1 MKRKFFG
8 LMILVIGLSL
18 TSACSKN
25 LMPPEGQVADSVTES
40 GVSETASAGIDSD
53 SVTESGVSETA
64 SAGIDSDSVT
74 ESGVSETASA
84 GIDSDSFDRSGDSGL
99 GNDIITESGS
109 SDGSDSA
116 GGSGT
121 GSRPGDMAGSGSRD
135 FGSGSGIEMP
145 GDGYTGHGGGSGIGM
160 LGDGHTGHGVGD
172 PLPGDMAG
180 TGSRDFGS
188 GSGLGM
194 PGDGHTGHG
203 VGDPFSGGSDG
214 SGSVDGSKSVPVPHQ
229 EARLQKYSPTSDLND
244 IHFKFDQYDL
254 DDDSRSVLRKNA
266 SYLKANP
273 MAKIEVQGHC
283 DERGTNNYNIALG
296 ERRAQSTKRYLVSQG
311 VNASRIH
318 TISYGEEKPFCFDRN
333 ENCWLENRRAHFM
346 IGK

>member
-1 MKRKFFG
+1 LITWVEEYTMKRKFFG

-64 SAGIDSDSVT
+64 SARIDSDS
-74 ESGVSETASA
+74 
-84 GIDSDSFDRSGDSGL
+84 IDSDSIDRSGDSGL

-109 SDGSDSA
+109 SDGSGSA

-180 TGSRDFGS
+180 SGSRDFGS

>member
-64 SAGIDSDSVT
+64 SAGIDSDS
-74 ESGVSETASA
+74 
-84 GIDSDSFDRSGDSGL
+84 FDRSGDSGL

-109 SDGSDSA
+109 SDGSGSA

-214 SGSVDGSKSVPVPHQ
+214 SGGVDGSKSVPVPHQ

>member
-25 LMPPEGQVADSVTES
+25 LMPPEGQVA
-40 GVSETASAGIDSD
+40 
-53 SVTESGVSETA
+53 
-64 SAGIDSDSVT
+64 DSVT

-160 LGDGHTGHGVGD
+160 L
-172 PLPGDMAG
+172 
-180 TGSRDFGS
+180 
-188 GSGLGM
+188 
-194 PGDGHTGHG
+194 GDGHTGHG

>member
-1 MKRKFFG
+1 
-8 LMILVIGLSL
+8 
-18 TSACSKN
+18 
-25 LMPPEGQVADSVTES
+25 
-40 GVSETASAGIDSD
+40 
-53 SVTESGVSETA
+53 
-64 SAGIDSDSVT
+64 
-74 ESGVSETASA
+74 
-84 GIDSDSFDRSGDSGL
+84 
-99 GNDIITESGS
+99 
-109 SDGSDSA
+109 
-116 GGSGT
+116 
-121 GSRPGDMAGSGSRD
+121 
-135 FGSGSGIEMP
+135 
-145 GDGYTGHGGGSGIGM
+145 
-160 LGDGHTGHGVGD
+160 
-172 PLPGDMAG
+172 
-180 TGSRDFGS
+180 
-188 GSGLGM
+188 M

-214 SGSVDGSKSVPVPHQ
+214 HTGHGVGDPFSGGSDGHTGHGVGDPFSGGSDGHTGHGVGDPFSGGSDGSGGVDGSKSVPVPHQ

>member
-64 SAGIDSDSVT
+64 SAR
-74 ESGVSETASA
+74 
-84 GIDSDSFDRSGDSGL
+84 IDSDSFDRSGDSGL

-109 SDGSDSA
+109 SDGSGSA

-172 PLPGDMAG
+172 P
-180 TGSRDFGS
+180 
-188 GSGLGM
+188 
-194 PGDGHTGHG
+194 
-203 VGDPFSGGSDG
+203 FSGGSDG
-214 SGSVDGSKSVPVPHQ
+214 SGSVDGSKSVPVPHK

>member
-64 SAGIDSDSVT
+64 SAGIDSDS
-74 ESGVSETASA
+74 
-84 GIDSDSFDRSGDSGL
+84 IDRSGDSGL

-109 SDGSDSA
+109 SDGSGSA

-121 GSRPGDMAGSGSRD
+121 GSRPGDMAGTGSRD
-135 FGSGSGIEMP
+135 FGSGSGLGMP
-145 GDGYTGHGGGSGIGM
+145 
-160 LGDGHTGHGVGD
+160 GDGHTGHGVGD

-194 PGDGHTGHG
+194 PGDGHTGHGVGDPFSGGSDGHTGHG

>member
-25 LMPPEGQVADSVTES
+25 LMPPEGQVA
-40 GVSETASAGIDSD
+40 
-53 SVTESGVSETA
+53 
-64 SAGIDSDSVT
+64 DSVT

-214 SGSVDGSKSVPVPHQ
+214 SGSVDGSKSVPVPHK

>member
-64 SAGIDSDSVT
+64 SAGIDSDS
-74 ESGVSETASA
+74 
-84 GIDSDSFDRSGDSGL
+84 IDRSGDSGL

-109 SDGSDSA
+109 SDGSGSA

-121 GSRPGDMAGSGSRD
+121 GSR
-135 FGSGSGIEMP
+135 
-145 GDGYTGHGGGSGIGM
+145 
-160 LGDGHTGHGVGD
+160 
-172 PLPGDMAG
+172 PGDMAG

-188 GSGLGM
+188 GSGIEM

-214 SGSVDGSKSVPVPHQ
+214 SGGVDGSKSVPVPHQ

>member
-25 LMPPEGQVADSVTES
+25 LMPPEGQVA
-40 GVSETASAGIDSD
+40 
-53 SVTESGVSETA
+53 
-64 SAGIDSDSVT
+64 DSVT

-203 VGDPFSGGSDG
+203 VGDPLSGGSDG
-214 SGSVDGSKSVPVPHQ
+214 SGGVDGSKSVPVPHQ

>member
-64 SAGIDSDSVT
+64 SAR
-74 ESGVSETASA
+74 
-84 GIDSDSFDRSGDSGL
+84 IDSDSFDRSGDSGL

-109 SDGSDSA
+109 SDGSGSA

>member
-64 SAGIDSDSVT
+64 SAGIDSDS
-74 ESGVSETASA
+74 
-84 GIDSDSFDRSGDSGL
+84 FDRSGDSGL

-109 SDGSDSA
+109 SDGSGSA

-180 TGSRDFGS
+180 SGSRDFGS

>member
-25 LMPPEGQVADSVTES
+25 LMPPEGQIADSVTES

-53 SVTESGVSETA
+53 SVTESGVSGTA
-64 SAGIDSDSVT
+64 SARIDSDS
-74 ESGVSETASA
+74 
-84 GIDSDSFDRSGDSGL
+84 IDRSGDSGL

-109 SDGSDSA
+109 SDGSGSA

-135 FGSGSGIEMP
+135 FGSGSGLEMP

>member
-64 SAGIDSDSVT
+64 SAR
-74 ESGVSETASA
+74 
-84 GIDSDSFDRSGDSGL
+84 IDSDSFDRSGDSGL

-214 SGSVDGSKSVPVPHQ
+214 SGGVDGSKSVPVPHK

>member
-40 GVSETASAGIDSD
+40 GVSETASARIDSD
-53 SVTESGVSETA
+53 S
-64 SAGIDSDSVT
+64 IDSDS
-74 ESGVSETASA
+74 
-84 GIDSDSFDRSGDSGL
+84 IDRSGDSGL

>member
-64 SAGIDSDSVT
+64 SAGIDSDS
-74 ESGVSETASA
+74 
-84 GIDSDSFDRSGDSGL
+84 IDRSGDSGL
-99 GNDIITESGS
+99 GNDIITESGT
-109 SDGSDSA
+109 SDGSGSA

-214 SGSVDGSKSVPVPHQ
+214 SGSVDGSKSVPVPHK

>member
-64 SAGIDSDSVT
+64 SARIDSDS
-74 ESGVSETASA
+74 
-84 GIDSDSFDRSGDSGL
+84 IDRSGDSGL

>member
-64 SAGIDSDSVT
+64 SAGIDSDS
-74 ESGVSETASA
+74 
-84 GIDSDSFDRSGDSGL
+84 FDRSGDSGL

-109 SDGSDSA
+109 SDGSGSA

-203 VGDPFSGGSDG
+203 VGEPFSGGSDG
-214 SGSVDGSKSVPVPHQ
+214 SGGVDGSKSVPVPHQ

>member
-25 LMPPEGQVADSVTES
+25 LMPPEGQVA
-40 GVSETASAGIDSD
+40 D

-160 LGDGHTGHGVGD
+160 LGDGQTGHGVGD

-214 SGSVDGSKSVPVPHQ
+214 SGGVDGSKSVPVPHQ

>member
-25 LMPPEGQVADSVTES
+25 LMPPEGQVA
-40 GVSETASAGIDSD
+40 D

-214 SGSVDGSKSVPVPHQ
+214 SGSVDGSKSVPVPHK

>member
-25 LMPPEGQVADSVTES
+25 LMPPEGQVA
-40 GVSETASAGIDSD
+40 
-53 SVTESGVSETA
+53 
-64 SAGIDSDSVT
+64 DSVT

-214 SGSVDGSKSVPVPHQ
+214 SGGVDGSKSVPVPHQ

>member
-1 MKRKFFG
+1 
-8 LMILVIGLSL
+8 
-18 TSACSKN
+18 
-25 LMPPEGQVADSVTES
+25 
-40 GVSETASAGIDSD
+40 
-53 SVTESGVSETA
+53 
-64 SAGIDSDSVT
+64 
-74 ESGVSETASA
+74 
-84 GIDSDSFDRSGDSGL
+84 
-99 GNDIITESGS
+99 
-109 SDGSDSA
+109 
-116 GGSGT
+116 
-121 GSRPGDMAGSGSRD
+121 
-135 FGSGSGIEMP
+135 
-145 GDGYTGHGGGSGIGM
+145 
-160 LGDGHTGHGVGD
+160 
-172 PLPGDMAG
+172 
-180 TGSRDFGS
+180 
-188 GSGLGM
+188 M

-214 SGSVDGSKSVPVPHQ
+214 SGGVDGSKSVPVPHQ

>member
-64 SAGIDSDSVT
+64 SAGIDSDS
-74 ESGVSETASA
+74 
-84 GIDSDSFDRSGDSGL
+84 IDRSGDSGL

-109 SDGSDSA
+109 SDGSGSA

-214 SGSVDGSKSVPVPHQ
+214 SGSVDGSKSVPVPHK

>member
-53 SVTESGVSETA
+53 S
-64 SAGIDSDSVT
+64 
-74 ESGVSETASA
+74 
-84 GIDSDSFDRSGDSGL
+84 FDRSGDSGL

-109 SDGSDSA
+109 SDGSGSA

>member
-25 LMPPEGQVADSVTES
+25 LMPPEGQVA
-40 GVSETASAGIDSD
+40 D

-214 SGSVDGSKSVPVPHQ
+214 SGGVDGSKSVPVPHQ

>member
-64 SAGIDSDSVT
+64 SAGIDSDS
-74 ESGVSETASA
+74 
-84 GIDSDSFDRSGDSGL
+84 FDRSGDSGL

-109 SDGSDSA
+109 SDGSGSA

-121 GSRPGDMAGSGSRD
+121 GSRPGDLAGSGSRD

-214 SGSVDGSKSVPVPHQ
+214 HTGHGVGDPFSGGSDGSGSVDGSKSVPVPHK

>member
-25 LMPPEGQVADSVTES
+25 LMPPEGQVA
-40 GVSETASAGIDSD
+40 D

>member
-1 MKRKFFG
+1 M
-8 LMILVIGLSL
+8 
-18 TSACSKN
+18 
-25 LMPPEGQVADSVTES
+25 
-40 GVSETASAGIDSD
+40 
-53 SVTESGVSETA
+53 SETA

-109 SDGSDSA
+109 SDGSGSA

>member
-64 SAGIDSDSVT
+64 SAGIDSDS
-74 ESGVSETASA
+74 
-84 GIDSDSFDRSGDSGL
+84 FDRSGDSGL

-109 SDGSDSA
+109 SDGSGSA

>member
-25 LMPPEGQVADSVTES
+25 LMPPEGQVA
-40 GVSETASAGIDSD
+40 
-53 SVTESGVSETA
+53 
-64 SAGIDSDSVT
+64 DSVT

>member
-1 MKRKFFG
+1 
-8 LMILVIGLSL
+8 
-18 TSACSKN
+18 
-25 LMPPEGQVADSVTES
+25 MP
-40 GVSETASAGIDSD
+40 
-53 SVTESGVSETA
+53 
-64 SAGIDSDSVT
+64 
-74 ESGVSETASA
+74 
-84 GIDSDSFDRSGDSGL
+84 
-99 GNDIITESGS
+99 
-109 SDGSDSA
+109 
-116 GGSGT
+116 
-121 GSRPGDMAGSGSRD
+121 
-135 FGSGSGIEMP
+135 
-145 GDGYTGHGGGSGIGM
+145 
-160 LGDGHTGHGVGD
+160 GDGHTGHGVGD

-203 VGDPFSGGSDG
+203 VGDPLPGDGHTGHGVGDPFSGGSDG
-214 SGSVDGSKSVPVPHQ
+214 SGSVDGSKSGPVPHK

>member
-64 SAGIDSDSVT
+64 SARIDSDS
-74 ESGVSETASA
+74 
-84 GIDSDSFDRSGDSGL
+84 IDRSGDSGL

-109 SDGSDSA
+109 SDGSGSA

-188 GSGLGM
+188 GSGLEM